1 MTRTIRI
8 GTRGSRL
15 ALVQARL
22 VADALAARGNAVELV
37 VLETEGDRR
46 PPDTAWGEG
55 AFVTAIE
62 QALRDGLID
71 VAVHSAKD
79 VPTGEPADLQI
90 AAYVPRADA
99 RDALVLAHGNAP
111 VALAELPAGT
121 RVGTD
126 SPRRSAFLLA
136 RRPDLRVR
144 PLHGNVDTRLARLDA
159 GEVDALVLA
168 CAGLDRLGFGE
179 RIAERLDPLVVP
191 PAPGQGALA
200 VQIRIVDAALAGLVA
215 KLDHA
220 PTRLAVEAEREVLR
234 AAGGGCRAPIGALA
248 SADGD
253 DLLILA
259 GSASADGSSM
269 VMETRRVRASR
280 ARAAAQALAM
290 VLVRAASRP
299 VSAGADGS

>member
-1 MTRTIRI
+1 MNRTIRI

-15 ALVQARL
+15 ALVQARI
-22 VADALAARGNAVELV
+22 VADALAASGNAVELV

-62 QALRDGLID
+62 QALRDETID

-79 VPTGEPADLQI
+79 VPTDEPVDLRI
-90 AAYVPRADA
+90 AAYLPRADA
-99 RDALVLAHGNAP
+99 RDALVLARGNAP
-111 VALAELPAGT
+111 VALADLPAGA

-126 SPRRSAFLLA
+126 SPRRSAFVLA
-136 RRPDLRVR
+136 RRPELRVL
-144 PLHGNVDTRLARLDA
+144 PLHGNVDTRIARLDA

-168 CAGLDRLGFGE
+168 CAGVDRLGLSE

-200 VQIRIVDAALAGLVA
+200 VQIRILDAALAGIVTE
-215 KLDHA
+215 LDHV

-234 AAGGGCRAPIGALA
+234 ATGGGCRAPIGALA

-259 GSASADGSSM
+259 ACASRDGSAV
-269 VMETRRVRASR
+269 VMETRRVPAYR
-280 ARAAAQALAM
+280 ARAVAQALAM
-290 VLVRAASRP
+290 VLVRATGRP
-299 VSAGADGS
+299 VSAGTDGG